1 MDAAVVKLNT
11 LADTVRT
18 AAQHHDL
25 FLVGGGGL
33 ALAAFSLVGRV
44 HVGGVGRELG
54 RAGVHPFVNRP
65 HTERLAFVA
74 DGGVRGF
81 ELARQT
87 AVRKTFLLERAQSG
101 RIDLVQRHGFK
112 LKLDLDDLLDLHQKP
127 GVDLGQRKHLVHAH
141 AQGKS
146 ITDVPDALGAG
157 RAQLFFKHFAV
168 LRLFVHAV
176 HANFQAAQGFLER
189 LLEGAAHGHHFAHR
203 LHLGGQA
210 GICSRKFFKRKTWD
224 LGDDV
229 IDAGL
234 KARRR
239 GAAGDVI
246 AQFVEGV
253 ADSQLGRDLGD
264 RETCG
269 LRSQCGRTRN
279 ARVHLDHDHATVH
292 RVDRELHV

>member
-1 MDAAVVKLNT
+1 MHAAVVKLNA
-11 LADTVRT
+11 LADAVGT

-25 FLVGGGGL
+25 FLVGGRGL
-33 ALAAFSLVGRV
+33 ALAAFGLVGRI

-54 RAGVHPFVNRP
+54 RTGVHPFVNRP

-74 DGGVRGF
+74 DGGVGGF
-81 ELARQT
+81 ELTRQT

-101 RIDLVQRHGFK
+101 RIDLVQRHGFE

-176 HANFQAAQGFLER
+176 HANFQAAQGFLKG
-189 LLEGAAHGHHFAHR
+189 LLEGAAHSHH
-203 LHLGGQA
+203 L
-210 GICSRKFFKRKTWD
+210 TD
-224 LGDDV
+224 
-229 IDAGL
+229 
-234 KARRR
+234 
-239 GAAGDVI
+239 
-246 AQFVEGV
+246 
-253 ADSQLGRDLGD
+253 
-264 RETCG
+264 
-269 LRSQCGRTRN
+269 
-279 ARVHLDHDHATVH
+279 
-292 RVDRELHV
+292 